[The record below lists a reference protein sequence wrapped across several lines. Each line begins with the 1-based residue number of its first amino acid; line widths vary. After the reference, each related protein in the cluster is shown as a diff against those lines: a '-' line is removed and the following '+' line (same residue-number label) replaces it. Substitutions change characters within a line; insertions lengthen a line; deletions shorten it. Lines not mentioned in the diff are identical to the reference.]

1 MSDRANIPHRS
12 ASGDR
17 RRAER
22 DIVLLG
28 IIAASIIMLVGHA
41 SAVMPGVLE
50 FLEGE
55 GSGPAQWAAS
65 ALLLNIALIIFGWR
79 RYRDLV
85 GEVEKSRIAE
95 EEARE
100 LALTD
105 PLTGSLNRRSI
116 LPLTEEL
123 VIDAEKADKAV
134 AFVMIDLDNFKQIND
149 LNGHR
154 AGDCMLIEIAER
166 IRAHLPRGAKLARLG
181 GDEFACVVPYDRSSP
196 DLIDQLAA
204 KIIDSTRQPVQVNG
218 GELAVGLSLGLS
230 TSVELDQ
237 PGPNMAGELLHMAD
251 VAMYHA
257 KKTGR
262 NRYDWFAPEMERE
275 LKLRSELESGI
286 RRGIMRGEF
295 VPFYEQQVDVE
306 TGELTGFEM
315 LARWQSPTLGLV
327 TPDFFIPVAEEIG
340 CIAELSEAVIGQ
352 ALADASRWDPSLTLS
367 VNISPIQL
375 RDPWFAQKLLKLL
388 AEAKFPPER
397 LEIEVTES
405 CLHEN
410 IGLVRSLVTS
420 LKNQG
425 VSVSLDDFGTGYASI
440 AQLRA
445 LPFDRIKIDRSFIA
459 ELGRSGDNA
468 ALVSAITS
476 IGKGMRLPVTAE
488 GIESESVRDRLRGL
502 GQFKGQGYFYGR
514 PEPAEKVL
522 ARLKSEAR
530 LAEDCKTEP
539 RLQFGDPLKDLPQD
553 EEAGDD
559 APRAAGA

>member
-1 MSDRANIPHRS
+1 M
-12 ASGDR
+12 GDR
-17 RRAER
+17 PYNSPANGRSRLTDRLGRAEG
-22 DIVLLG
+22 DLVLLG
-28 IIAASIIMLVGHA
+28 IIFAAIIMLVGHA
-41 SAVMPGVLE
+41 GSVLPQVIQ
-50 FLEGE
+50 FFMGT
-55 GSGPAQWAAS
+55 GAPPPQWAAS
-65 ALLLNIALIIFGWR
+65 ALLLNIALVIFGWR
-79 RYRDLV
+79 RYQELL
-85 GEVEKSRIAE
+85 GEIEKSRLAE

-105 PLTGSLNRRSI
+105 PLTGSLNRRSV
-116 LPLTEEL
+116 LPLTSEMVTE
-123 VIDAEKADKAV
+123 AEKADKAV
-134 AFVMIDLDNFKQIND
+134 AFIMIDLDNFKQIND

-154 AGDCMLIEIAER
+154 AGDCMLIEIAQR
-166 IRAHLPRGAKLARLG
+166 IRAQLPAGARLARLG
-181 GDEFACVVPYDRSSP
+181 GDEFACVVPYKRSSP
-196 DLIDQLAA
+196 DLIDQLATA
-204 KIIDSTRQPVQVNG
+204 IIDIARQPIAING
-218 GELAVGLSLGLS
+218 GELAVGLSVGLS

-237 PGPNMAGELLHMAD
+237 PGANAAGDLLHMAD

-257 KKTGR
+257 KKMGR
-262 NRYDWFAPEMERE
+262 NRYDWFTPEMERE
-275 LKLRSELESGI
+275 LKLRTELESGI
-286 RRGIMRGEF
+286 RRGIARGEF

-306 TGELTGFEM
+306 SGELTGFEM

-327 TPDFFIPVAEEIG
+327 TPDFFISVAEEIG
-340 CIAELSEAVIGQ
+340 CIAELSEAVIAQ
-352 ALADASRWDPSLTLS
+352 ALKDAAEWDPSLTLS

-375 RDPWFAQKLLKLL
+375 RDPWFAQKLLKML
-388 AEAKFPPER
+388 AEANFPPER

-459 ELGRSGDNA
+459 ELGRGGDNA

-476 IGKGMRLPVTAE
+476 IGAGLRLPVTAE
-488 GIESESVRDRLRGL
+488 GIESEQVRDKLRGL

-514 PEPAEKVL
+514 PEPADKVR

-530 LAEDCKTEP
+530 LAEDVRTEP
-539 RLQFGDPLKDLPQD
+539 RLGAGSPGD
-553 EEAGDD
+553 EG
-559 APRAAGA
+559 RRVAGA

>member
-1 MSDRANIPHRS
+1 MSDRAKHPKGKGGNRPT
-12 ASGDR
+12 DR
-17 RRAER
+17 YRRAER
-22 DIVLLG
+22 DLVLLG
-28 IIAASIIMLVGHA
+28 VIIAATIMLVGHA
-41 SAVMPGVLE
+41 GAVMPQVVG
-50 FLEGE
+50 FLNGD
-55 GSGPAQWAAS
+55 GDGPAQWAAS

-79 RYRDLV
+79 RYKELI

-116 LPLTEEL
+116 LPLTEEMVL
-123 VIDAEKADKAV
+123 EAEKLDKAV

-154 AGDCMLIEIAER
+154 AGDCMLIEIAQR
-166 IRAHLPRGAKLARLG
+166 IRAQMPPGARLARLG
-181 GDEFACVVPYDRSSP
+181 GDEFACVVPYNRSSP
-196 DLIDQLAA
+196 DLIDQLATS
-204 KIIDSTRQPVQVNG
+204 IIDIAQRPIAING
-218 GELAVGLSLGLS
+218 GELAVGLSLGLA

-237 PGPNMAGELLHMAD
+237 PGPNAAGELLHMAD
-251 VAMYHA
+251 IAMYHA
-257 KKTGR
+257 KKMGR
-262 NRYDWFAPEMERE
+262 NRYDWFTPEMERE

-286 RRGIMRGEF
+286 RRGIARGEF

-340 CIAELSEAVIGQ
+340 CIAELSEAVIAQ
-352 ALADASRWDPSLTLS
+352 ALKDAADWDPALTLS
-367 VNISPIQL
+367 VNISPVQL

-388 AEAKFPPER
+388 AAAKFPPER

-476 IGKGMRLPVTAE
+476 IGAGMRLPVTAE
-488 GIESESVRDRLRGL
+488 GIESEHVRDRLRGL

-514 PEPAEKVL
+514 PEPAEKVH

-530 LAEDCKTEP
+530 LAEDVRTPSRLGPDAARTPEDGEP
-539 RLQFGDPLKDLPQD
+539 
-553 EEAGDD
+553 
-559 APRAAGA
+559 PRAAKG

>member
-1 MSDRANIPHRS
+1 MGDSPDITRAQGRSRLVDRV
-12 ASGDR
+12 G
-17 RRAER
+17 RAEG
-22 DIVLLG
+22 DVVLLG
-28 IIAASIIMLVGHA
+28 IIFAAIIMLVGHA
-41 SAVMPGVLE
+41 GSVVPQVLN
-50 FLEGE
+50 FFMGRGE
-55 GSGPAQWAAS
+55 APPQWAAS
-65 ALLLNIALIIFGWR
+65 ALLLNIALVIFGWR
-79 RYRDLV
+79 RYKELV
-85 GEVEKSRIAE
+85 GQIERSRLAE

-105 PLTGSLNRRSI
+105 PLTGSLNRRSV
-116 LPLTEEL
+116 LPLTSEMVAE
-123 VIDAEKADKAV
+123 AEKADMAV
-134 AFVMIDLDNFKQIND
+134 AFIMIDLDNFKQIND

-154 AGDCMLIEIAER
+154 AGDCMLIEIAQR
-166 IRAHLPRGAKLARLG
+166 IRGQLPAGARLARLG
-181 GDEFACVVPYDRSSP
+181 GDEFACVVPYTRSSP
-196 DLIDQLAA
+196 DLIDQLATA
-204 KIIDSTRQPVQVNG
+204 IIDIAQRPIAING
-218 GELAVGLSLGLS
+218 GELAVGLSIGLS

-237 PGPNMAGELLHMAD
+237 PGANAAGELLHMAD

-257 KKTGR
+257 KKMGR
-262 NRYDWFAPEMERE
+262 NRYDWFTPEMERE

-286 RRGIMRGEF
+286 RRGIARGEF

-315 LARWQSPTLGLV
+315 LARWQSPTLGMV
-327 TPDFFIPVAEEIG
+327 TPDFFISVAEDIG
-340 CIAELSEAVIGQ
+340 CIAELSEAIISQ
-352 ALADASRWDPSLTLS
+352 ALKDASEWDPALTLS

-375 RDPWFAQKLLKLL
+375 RDPWFAQKLLKML
-388 AEAKFPPER
+388 AEANFPPER

-459 ELGRSGDNA
+459 ELGRGGDNA

-476 IGKGMRLPVTAE
+476 IGAGMSLPVTAE
-488 GIESESVRDRLRGL
+488 GIESELVRDKLRGL

-514 PEPAEKVL
+514 PEPADKVR

-530 LAEDCKTEP
+530 LAEDVRTRP
-539 RLQFGDPLKDLPQD
+539 RLGPGSLDDKD
-553 EEAGDD
+553 
-559 APRAAGA
+559 RRVAGA

>member
-1 MSDRANIPHRS
+1 M
-12 ASGDR
+12 GDR
-17 RRAER
+17 PDITPDFARAKGRSRLTDRIGRAEG
-22 DIVLLG
+22 DLVLLG
-28 IIAASIIMLVGHA
+28 IIFAAIIMLVGHA
-41 SAVMPGVLE
+41 GSVLPQVIQ
-50 FLEGE
+50 FFMGTGE
-55 GSGPAQWAAS
+55 PPPQWAAS
-65 ALLLNIALIIFGWR
+65 ALLLNIALVIFGWR
-79 RYRDLV
+79 RYQDLV
-85 GEVEKSRIAE
+85 SEIEKSRLAE

-105 PLTGSLNRRSI
+105 PLTGSLNRRSV
-116 LPLTEEL
+116 LPLTGEMVTE
-123 VIDAEKADKAV
+123 AEKADKAV
-134 AFVMIDLDNFKQIND
+134 AFIMIDLDNFKQIND

-154 AGDCMLIEIAER
+154 AGDCMLIEIAQR
-166 IRAHLPRGAKLARLG
+166 IRAQLPAGARLARLG
-181 GDEFACVVPYDRSSP
+181 GDEFACVVPYKRSSP
-196 DLIDQLAA
+196 DLIDQLATA
-204 KIIDSTRQPVQVNG
+204 IIDIAQKPIAING
-218 GELAVGLSLGLS
+218 GELAVGLSIGLS

-237 PGPNMAGELLHMAD
+237 PGANAAGDLLHMAD

-257 KKTGR
+257 KKMGR
-262 NRYDWFAPEMERE
+262 NRYDWFTPEMERE

-286 RRGIMRGEF
+286 RRGIARGEF

-327 TPDFFIPVAEEIG
+327 TPDFFISVAEEIG
-340 CIAELSEAVIGQ
+340 CIAELSEAVIAQ
-352 ALADASRWDPSLTLS
+352 ALNDAAEWDPSLTLS

-375 RDPWFAQKLLKLL
+375 RDPWFAQKLLKML
-388 AEAKFPPER
+388 AEANFPPER

-459 ELGRSGDNA
+459 ELGRGGDNA

-476 IGKGMRLPVTAE
+476 IGAGMRLPVTAE
-488 GIESESVRDRLRGL
+488 GIESEQVRDKLRGL

-514 PEPAEKVL
+514 PEPADKVR

-530 LAEDCKTEP
+530 LAEDVRTEP
-539 RLQFGDPLKDLPQD
+539 RLGPGGQNGGD
-553 EEAGDD
+553 
-559 APRAAGA
+559 RRVAGA

>member
-1 MSDRANIPHRS
+1 M
-12 ASGDR
+12 GDR
-17 RRAER
+17 PDITRETASTKGRGRLTER
-22 DIVLLG
+22 FGQSEGDLVLLG
-28 IIAASIIMLVGHA
+28 IIFAAIIMLVGHA
-41 SAVMPGVLE
+41 GSVLPQVIQF
-50 FLEGE
+50 FLGTGE
-55 GSGPAQWAAS
+55 PPPQWAAS
-65 ALLLNIALIIFGWR
+65 ALLLNIALVIFGWR
-79 RYRDLV
+79 RYKELV
-85 GEVEKSRIAE
+85 SEIEKSRLAE

-105 PLTGSLNRRSI
+105 PLTGSLNRRSV
-116 LPLTEEL
+116 LPLTSEMVAE
-123 VIDAEKADKAV
+123 AEKADKAV
-134 AFVMIDLDNFKQIND
+134 AFIMIDLDNFKQIND

-154 AGDCMLIEIAER
+154 AGDCMLVEIAQR
-166 IRAHLPRGAKLARLG
+166 IRAHLPAGARLARLG
-181 GDEFACVVPYDRSSP
+181 GDEFACVVPYKRSSP
-196 DLIDQLAA
+196 DLIDQLATG
-204 KIIDSTRQPVQVNG
+204 IIDIAQRPIAING
-218 GELAVGLSLGLS
+218 GELAVGLSIGLS

-237 PGPNMAGELLHMAD
+237 PGANAAGDLLHMAD

-257 KKTGR
+257 KKMGR
-262 NRYDWFAPEMERE
+262 NRYDWFTPEMERE

-286 RRGIMRGEF
+286 RRGIARGEF

-327 TPDFFIPVAEEIG
+327 TPDLFISVAEEIG
-340 CIAELSEAVIGQ
+340 CIAELSETVIAQ
-352 ALADASRWDPSLTLS
+352 ALKDAADWDPSLTLS

-375 RDPWFAQKLLKLL
+375 RDPWFAQKLLKML

-459 ELGRSGDNA
+459 ELGRGGDNA

-476 IGKGMRLPVTAE
+476 IGAGMRLPVTAE
-488 GIESESVRDRLRGL
+488 GIESEQVRDKLRGL

-514 PEPAEKVL
+514 PEPADKVR

-530 LAEDCKTEP
+530 LAEDVRTEP
-539 RLQFGDPLKDLPQD
+539 RLGPGKDAD
-553 EEAGDD
+553 KD
-559 APRAAGA
+559 RRVAGA